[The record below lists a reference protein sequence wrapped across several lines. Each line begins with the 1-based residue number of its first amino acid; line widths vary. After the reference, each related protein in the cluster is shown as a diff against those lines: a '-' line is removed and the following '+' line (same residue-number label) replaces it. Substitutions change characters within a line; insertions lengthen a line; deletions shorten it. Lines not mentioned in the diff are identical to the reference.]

1 MQMAVDAALLDRA
14 GELKRELVAFSQQ
27 PRYDRAFSEVLA
39 RHGGGGG
46 KVLDEHRLMMLW
58 DYFVLEHRLR
68 SGRTIVEQFVDAH
81 AELSRQEREMLLG
94 WRDVVQGP
102 FEVQRRDGPALI
114 VVNLVDDLTYRVRSN
129 MGTSVFRQ
137 MPRRSFLIT
146 RLVPVGEEWM
156 LSGPTSVLRPAERE
170 VAYRLAFEMSMR
182 TPEAVYRSPEKLAQA
197 WEMQRAD
204 RQRFVGFF
212 GADLVVVPGDQA
224 QERLNRFHEFCR
236 DEVLRT
242 TPGAARRSGGVA
254 APVVELPLALVE
266 SETVALIYDEQD
278 GLGFYAEFGLVA
290 EAFADPDL
298 VRRRRY
304 REHVLSYLHDD
315 SVEPM
320 VLRRLAERD
329 PDKASVLFRRLLR
342 RPRFDWARDGEE
354 LLRTA
359 KAAYFARTPRPRVS
373 PVSERLAAYAG
384 RR

>member
-1 MQMAVDAALLDRA
+1 MLVAVDAALLDRA
-14 GELKRELVAFSQQ
+14 GELKRELLAFSRQ

-39 RHGGGGG
+39 QHGGGSE
-46 KVLDEHRLMMLW
+46 VLNEHRLMMLW

-170 VAYRLAFEMSMR
+170 VAYRMAFEMSMR

-224 QERLNRFHEFCR
+224 QERLKRFHEFVAMRCC
-236 DEVLRT
+236 
-242 TPGAARRSGGVA
+242 ARHRGRRVA
-254 APVVELPLALVE
+254 AVG
-266 SETVALIYDEQD
+266 S
-278 GLGFYAEFGLVA
+278 
-290 EAFADPDL
+290 
-298 VRRRRY
+298 
-304 REHVLSYLHDD
+304 
-315 SVEPM
+315 
-320 VLRRLAERD
+320 LRR
-329 PDKASVLFRRLLR
+329 
-342 RPRFDWARDGEE
+342 
-354 LLRTA
+354 
-359 KAAYFARTPRPRVS
+359 
-373 PVSERLAAYAG
+373 
-384 RR
+384 